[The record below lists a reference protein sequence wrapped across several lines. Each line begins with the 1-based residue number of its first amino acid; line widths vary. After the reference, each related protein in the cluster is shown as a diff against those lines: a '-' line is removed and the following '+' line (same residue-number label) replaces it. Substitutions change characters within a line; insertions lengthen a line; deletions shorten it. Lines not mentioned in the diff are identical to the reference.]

1 MRLVY
6 FGVLEYTFGSCSY
19 SICPSSRMMKVG
31 SRNRTPTFQGG
42 AMFQPGGSDQ
52 VVPCIPPPASRA
64 LKTPKSN
71 PVGLKSYSFVLSEQM
86 LVYAVGGMQQEKLC
100 KPCEQCQDEPRSRY
114 KAGYHQ
120 TASAYAFSRRGSSG
134 RPPRKARTE
143 HEHHLVGL
151 HRCCSP

>member
-1 MRLVY
+1 MESGLTEERKERFRRERVSYALGVL
-6 FGVLEYTFGSCSY
+6 GVLEYTFGSCSY

-71 PVGLKSYSFVLSEQM
+71 PVGLKS
-86 LVYAVGGMQQEKLC
+86 
-100 KPCEQCQDEPRSRY
+100 
-114 KAGYHQ
+114 
-120 TASAYAFSRRGSSG
+120 
-134 RPPRKARTE
+134 
-143 HEHHLVGL
+143 
-151 HRCCSP
+151 